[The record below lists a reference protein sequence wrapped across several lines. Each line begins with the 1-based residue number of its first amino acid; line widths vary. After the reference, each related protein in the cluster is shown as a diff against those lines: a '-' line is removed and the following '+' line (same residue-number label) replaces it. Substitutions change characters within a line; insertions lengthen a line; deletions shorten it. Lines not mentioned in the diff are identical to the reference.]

1 MHGYGRFAA
10 LADHPG
16 DDADGSDSD
25 GLSDGVL
32 HCDSEFSY
40 GEYDGVLPAPAIE
53 EAPIEDDFDINQPM
67 TSPVTDSG
75 SEPSKLEEGDFVG
88 R

>member
-16 DDADGSDSD
+16 DDAGGSDSD
-25 GLSDGVL
+25 GASDGVL
-32 HCDSEFSY
+32 HYDSEFSY
-40 GEYDGVLPAPAIE
+40 GEYEGVLSAPGIE
-53 EAPIEDDFDINQPM
+53 EAPIEDNFDINQPV
-67 TSPVTDSG
+67 TSRVTDSE
-75 SEPSKLEEGDFVG
+75 SEPSELKDEDFVG